1 MNKNIEFEDVIDD
14 NTLSISPSHET
25 LIKKALEEY
34 ANKRFV
40 ETNEKSI
47 KYKNDLEDKIFLKK
61 NTEALMDV
69 SHFLYSAC
77 YAKDTEY
84 DKINKY
90 FLKKIQEEETE
101 ISTMK
106 AYLIKNHEN
115 ISDVSLLND
124 LGLSKYFKRVD
135 KLLLQLKK
143 YVEKI

>member
-25 LIKKALEEY
+25 LIKNALEEY
-34 ANKRFV
+34 ANKRFG
-40 ETNEKSI
+40 ETNDKSI
-47 KYKNDLEDKIFLKK
+47 NYKNSLEDSLFLKK

-77 YAKDTEY
+77 YSKDNEY
-84 DKINKY
+84 DKKNRY
-90 FLKKIQEEETE
+90 FLEKIQEEEIE
-101 ISTMK
+101 IAVMK

-115 ISDVSLLND
+115 LSDVSLLND

-135 KLLLQLKK
+135 KVLLQLKK
-143 YVEKI
+143 YIDKI

>member
-25 LIKKALEEY
+25 LIKNALEEY
-34 ANKRFV
+34 ANKRFG

-47 KYKNDLEDKIFLKK
+47 NYKNNLEDAMFLKK
-61 NTEALMDV
+61 NTEALIDV

-77 YAKDTEY
+77 YAKDIEY
-84 DKINKY
+84 ERKNKF
-90 FLKKIQEEETE
+90 FLEKIQEEEIE
-101 ISTMK
+101 ISLMK
-106 AYLIKNHEN
+106 TYLIKNHEN

-135 KLLLQLKK
+135 KILLQLKK
-143 YVEKI
+143 YVDKI

>member
-34 ANKRFV
+34 ANKRFG

-47 KYKNDLEDKIFLKK
+47 SYRKSLEDSNFLKR

-69 SHFLYSAC
+69 SHFLYSVC
-77 YAKDTEY
+77 YAKDNEF
-84 DKINKY
+84 DKKKKY
-90 FLKKIQEEETE
+90 FLENLQEEEIE
-101 ISTMK
+101 IAVMK
-106 AYLIKNHEN
+106 SYLIKNHEN

-124 LGLSKYFKRVD
+124 LGLSKYFKRID
-135 KLLLQLKK
+135 KILLQLKK
-143 YVEKI
+143 YIDKI

>member
-1 MNKNIEFEDVIDD
+1 
-14 NTLSISPSHET
+14 
-25 LIKKALEEY
+25 
-34 ANKRFV
+34 
-40 ETNEKSI
+40 
-47 KYKNDLEDKIFLKK
+47 
-61 NTEALMDV
+61 MDV

-77 YAKDTEY
+77 YAKDNEY

-90 FLKKIQEEETE
+90 FLEKIQEEETE

>member
-34 ANKRFV
+34 ANKRFG

-47 KYKNDLEDKIFLKK
+47 KYKNNLEDKIFLKK

-69 SHFLYSAC
+69 SHLLYSAC
-77 YAKDTEY
+77 YAKDNEY

-90 FLKKIQEEETE
+90 FLEKIQEEETE
-101 ISTMK
+101 ISIMK

>member
-14 NTLSISPSHET
+14 NTLYISPSHET

-34 ANKRFV
+34 TNKRFG

-77 YAKDTEY
+77 YAKDNEY

-90 FLKKIQEEETE
+90 FLEKIQEEETE

>member
-25 LIKKALEEY
+25 LIKNALEEY
-34 ANKRFV
+34 ANKRFG
-40 ETNEKSI
+40 ETNDKSI
-47 KYKNDLEDKIFLKK
+47 NYKNSLEDSLFLKK

-77 YAKDTEY
+77 YSKDNEY
-84 DKINKY
+84 DKKNRY
-90 FLKKIQEEETE
+90 FLEKIQEEEIE
-101 ISTMK
+101 IAVMK

-115 ISDVSLLND
+115 LSDVSLLND

-135 KLLLQLKK
+135 KILLQLKK
-143 YVEKI
+143 YIDKI